1 MNKEQEPTQT
11 TEPAIAVDTVL
22 AAVNSVFKKH
32 KPFKRFSGTVIKY
45 TVGYDKY
52 WITVYPPEEH
62 NQLCLG
68 LHCCRVDTRYND
80 NVYHVKPENL
90 VKWLNSI
97 KKHLEWKRDLYKKQM
112 EAETEED
119 YNSIELAKFMCSQF

>member
-1 MNKEQEPTQT
+1 MNRKQNTSQT

-22 AAVNSVFKKH
+22 AAVKSVFKKN

-45 TVGYDKY
+45 MVGYDKY

-68 LHCCRVDTRYND
+68 LHCCRVDTRDND

-90 VKWLNSI
+90 IKWLI
-97 KKHLEWKRDLYKKQM
+97 FVKTHLEWKRDLHKKQM

-119 YNSIELAKFMCSQF
+119 YNSIELAKFMYSHF